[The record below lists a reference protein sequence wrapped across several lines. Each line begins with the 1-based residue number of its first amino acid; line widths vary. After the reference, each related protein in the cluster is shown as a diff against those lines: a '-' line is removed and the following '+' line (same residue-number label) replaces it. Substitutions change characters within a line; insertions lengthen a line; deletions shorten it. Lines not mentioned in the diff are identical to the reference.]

1 MQRRLDMVGVACPL
15 PLFEVQKEMNLV
27 PSGTVIVVETAQSA
41 AIANIVEWAK
51 AEGHPYQVIVK
62 DRNLW
67 EIHLTKR

>member
-15 PLFEVQKEMNLV
+15 PLLEVQKEMTLA
-27 PSGTVIVVETAQSA
+27 PSGTVIVVETAQAA

-51 AEGHPYQVIVK
+51 AEGHPYQVIEK
-62 DRNLW
+62 AKNLW